1 MALRSNPMQSYK
13 KKRKEM
19 STKIHPECMSTKQ
32 IKTEIYGVKC
42 AKDIKK
48 IYKA

>member
-1 MALRSNPMQSYK
+1 
-13 KKRKEM
+13 
-19 STKIHPECMSTKQ
+19 MSTKQ

-48 IYKA
+48 IYKAWKDNTYLSYKNLEMRG